1 MRNFL
6 NLVLFLIFIVG
17 YSNSQVKVPI
27 SEDGVVKYSFDYSVK
42 DSKFCISKLF
52 SPENS
57 SEYSI
62 LMQKTATIVSVMSWN
77 EAITKKLSVTAA
89 FIPQSQ
95 KNLKCNDTT
104 VLNPNSLYFN
114 IFSRKPN
121 FKLKIKGKTVYGNF
135 LQVRLNVKI
144 FFKNKTDFTIV
155 ISDIY
160 VTYSVLEKMRPISK
174 RLELGELYNDKV
186 LETKKDKNRLLILEL
201 LDNAAKNTAN
211 SLNQAIK
218 ESVTFL
224 N

>member
-1 MRNFL
+1 
-6 NLVLFLIFIVG
+6 
-17 YSNSQVKVPI
+17 
-27 SEDGVVKYSFDYSVK
+27 
-42 DSKFCISKLF
+42 
-52 SPENS
+52 
-57 SEYSI
+57 
-62 LMQKTATIVSVMSWN
+62 
-77 EAITKKLSVTAA
+77 
-89 FIPQSQ
+89 
-95 KNLKCNDTT
+95 
-104 VLNPNSLYFN
+104 
-114 IFSRKPN
+114 
-121 FKLKIKGKTVYGNF
+121 
-135 LQVRLNVKI
+135 VKI

>member
-95 KNLKCNDTT
+95 KNLK
-104 VLNPNSLYFN
+104 
-114 IFSRKPN
+114 
-121 FKLKIKGKTVYGNF
+121 F
-135 LQVRLNVKI
+135 LV
-144 FFKNKTDFTIV
+144 
-155 ISDIY
+155 
-160 VTYSVLEKMRPISK
+160 E
-174 RLELGELYNDKV
+174 
-186 LETKKDKNRLLILEL
+186 
-201 LDNAAKNTAN
+201 
-211 SLNQAIK
+211 NQT
-218 ESVTFL
+218 S